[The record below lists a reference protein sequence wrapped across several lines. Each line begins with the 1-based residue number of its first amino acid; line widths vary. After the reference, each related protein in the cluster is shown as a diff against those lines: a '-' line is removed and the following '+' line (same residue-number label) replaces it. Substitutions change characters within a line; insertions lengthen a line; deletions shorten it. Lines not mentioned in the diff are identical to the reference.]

1 MLAPIFLAALA
12 GTAAA
17 IPTPQVKGDGITYG
31 NWTVRA
37 DWSRCPDASQY
48 DITLQGRIAVTG
60 TTVGSGIVDF
70 KLPVAPFDA
79 SLVLKP
85 AGSIGFGSPYPPRM
99 VDVALLET
107 ADADGNVGTATFQ
120 PEKAGA
126 TSVDAVIAQVAWFTS
141 PEQAFM
147 SASEIDF
154 DTLQKNETAAI
165 GTAVDPSFLRV
176 YYVSAAQKFAG
187 IAFQLT

>member
-1 MLAPIFLAALA
+1 MHHVTLCCDLLADQLNLT
-12 GTAAA
+12 G
-17 IPTPQVKGDGITYG
+17 
-31 NWTVRA
+31 
-37 DWSRCPDASQY
+37 CPDASLY

-85 AGSIGFGSPYPPRM
+85 AGSTGFGSPYPPRM

-107 ADADGNVGTATFQ
+107 ADADGNFGTATFQ

-141 PEQAFM
+141 PYQAFM
-147 SASEIDF
+147 AASELDF
-154 DTLQKNETAAI
+154 ATLQKNETATI
-165 GTAVDPSFLRV
+165 GTVVDPSFLRV
-176 YYVSAAQKFAG
+176 YYVSAA
-187 IAFQLT
+187 

>member
-1 MLAPIFLAALA
+1 VHHLIWCCDSVANQLVLT
-12 GTAAA
+12 G
-17 IPTPQVKGDGITYG
+17 
-31 NWTVRA
+31 
-37 DWSRCPDASQY
+37 CPDASQY

-85 AGSIGFGSPYPPRM
+85 AGSTGFGSPYPPRM
-99 VDVALLET
+99 VDVGLLEA
-107 ADADGNVGTATFQ
+107 ADADGNFGTATFQ

-141 PEQAFM
+141 PYQAFM
-147 SASEIDF
+147 AASKLDF
-154 DTLQKNETAAI
+154 DTLQKNETATI
-165 GTAVDPSFLRV
+165 GTTVDPSFLRV
-176 YYVSAAQKFAG
+176 YYVSPAS
-187 IAFQLT
+187 I

>member
-12 GTAAA
+12 GAAA
-17 IPTPQVKGDGITYG
+17 ALPAPQVEGDGITYG

-37 DWSRCPDASQY
+37 DWSRCPDSSQY
-48 DITLQGRIAVTG
+48 DITLQGRTAVTG
-60 TTVGSGIVDF
+60 TNVGSGIVDF
-70 KLPVAPFDA
+70 KLPVAPFEA

-107 ADADGNVGTATFQ
+107 ADADGNFGTATFQ
-120 PEKAGA
+120 PEKPGA

-141 PEQAFM
+141 PYQAFM
-147 SASEIDF
+147 AASKLDF
-154 DTLQKNETAAI
+154 ATLQKNETATI
-165 GTAVDPSFLRV
+165 GTTVDPSFLRV
-176 YYVSAAQKFAG
+176 YYCSHPTV
-187 IAFQLT
+187 

>member
-1 MLAPIFLAALA
+1 MYHHVTWCRGLPANELNLT
-12 GTAAA
+12 G
-17 IPTPQVKGDGITYG
+17 
-31 NWTVRA
+31 
-37 DWSRCPDASQY
+37 CPDASLY
-48 DITLQGRIAVTG
+48 DITLQGRTAVTG

-70 KLPVAPFDA
+70 KLPVAPFEA

-154 DTLQKNETAAI
+154 ETLQKNQTATI

-176 YYVSAAQKFAG
+176 YYVSPA
-187 IAFQLT
+187 